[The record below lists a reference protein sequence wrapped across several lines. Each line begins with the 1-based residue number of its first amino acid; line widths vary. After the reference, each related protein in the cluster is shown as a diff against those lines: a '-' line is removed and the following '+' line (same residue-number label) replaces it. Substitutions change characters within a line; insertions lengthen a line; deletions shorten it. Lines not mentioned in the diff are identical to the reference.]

1 MTDTSESPQFSYIGR
16 ILSSSPSPLTENGEA
31 GALSVWQPQDTLT
44 SNGLLGEE
52 DHASTANL
60 ATTPPLQSRSGS
72 FVVSQ
77 GDALLLNTMDQNRTS
92 ANEWMD
98 LLQKGASA
106 DEDGEILVDD
116 ARSGALSEPGA
127 IDSSRR
133 RVVTGIP
140 TPGQEGER
148 VEDDMDMD
156 MSFLSPS
163 SLVEA

>member
-1 MTDTSESPQFSYIGR
+1 PSNAPFWTLARRPTRSRPTLYPSWAHETQPIPPEASPDSDCLLTLLTDTSDPA
-16 ILSSSPSPLTENGEA
+16 PLTENGEA

-106 DEDGEILVDD
+106 DEDG
-116 ARSGALSEPGA
+116 
-127 IDSSRR
+127 
-133 RVVTGIP
+133 
-140 TPGQEGER
+140 
-148 VEDDMDMD
+148 
-156 MSFLSPS
+156 
-163 SLVEA
+163 